1 LGRAWAETNRDP
13 TASGPR
19 AAILETAGAAGGI
32 SHLALSAFRNFRDL
46 TLELEAGPSGF
57 NPLVFTGP
65 NGSGKTNLLE
75 AVSFLAPGSGLKS
88 AGLREVD
95 CRHAGNQSAAGTRA
109 WAVHARYRGRLGAFS
124 LGTGRDPREEATE
137 PGESVVGGAGRERR
151 LCRIEGSPAK
161 SQAAL
166 AEILNVSWLTPSMDR
181 LFVERAALRR
191 RFLDRL
197 TTGVHPEHPAR
208 VSSYEQ
214 AMRERAKLLRGDGPP
229 ADHAEQSRW
238 LGGLEA
244 EMAAQAVAIAAA
256 RRETVDALNAAMA
269 EAVGPFPRAA
279 LAVDGAV
286 ELSLQERPALEAED
300 LLRDRLAAAREN
312 DAGSGI
318 TQWGTH
324 RSDLAVGFLGR
335 ELGRA
340 PLQAAEASTGEQKA
354 LLIAILLS
362 QARLVLARRGEAPVL
377 LLDEVAAH
385 LDPDRRR
392 HLYAEILAL
401 KAQTWFSGTE
411 AELFRPLRDTAQFFT
426 IRESRVSP
434 DLG

>member
-1 LGRAWAETNRDP
+1 
-13 TASGPR
+13 
-19 AAILETAGAAGGI
+19 LETTGATGGI
-32 SHLALSAFRNFRDL
+32 SHLTLSAFRNFRDL
-46 TLELEAGPSGF
+46 TLELDVGPSGLS
-57 NPLVFTGP
+57 PLVFTGP

-75 AVSFLAPGSGLKS
+75 AISFLAPGSGLKS

-95 CRHAGNQSAAGTRA
+95 CRHPGNLGATGTRA
-109 WAVHARYRGRLGAFS
+109 WAVHARYRGRLGESA
-124 LGTGRDPREEATE
+124 LGTGRDPRESATE
-137 PGESVVGGAGRERR
+137 PGEAEPSGGRERR

-166 AEILNVSWLTPSMDR
+166 AEILSVSWLTPSMDR
-181 LFVERAALRR
+181 LFVERASLRR

-197 TTGVHPEHPAR
+197 TTGLHPEHPSR
-208 VSSYEQ
+208 VSAYEQ
-214 AMRERAKLLRGDGPP
+214 AMRERAKILRGDGPV
-229 ADHAEQSRW
+229 ADSAEQGRW
-238 LGGLEA
+238 LSGIEA

-256 RRETVDALNAAMA
+256 RLETVEALNAAMA
-269 EAVGPFPRAA
+269 EAVGPFPRAD
-279 LAVDGAV
+279 LAADGTV
-286 ELSLQERPALEAED
+286 ELSLQTLPALGAED
-300 LLRDRLAAAREN
+300 LLRARLAASRDS

-324 RSDLAVGFLGR
+324 RSDLAVSFLGR
-335 ELGRA
+335 ELGRT
-340 PLQAAEASTGEQKA
+340 PLRAAEASTGEQKA

-411 AELFRPLRDTAQFFT
+411 AELFRPLRGAAQFFT
-426 IRESRVSP
+426 IRESRISR
-434 DLG
+434 DAD

>member
-1 LGRAWAETNRDP
+1 MGRTGAETNRDP
-13 TASGPR
+13 TVAD
-19 AAILETAGAAGGI
+19 LQTTGAAGGI

-46 TLELEAGPSGF
+46 TLELEAGTAGF
-57 NPLVFTGP
+57 SPLVFTGS

-75 AVSFLAPGSGLKS
+75 AISFLAPGSGLKS

-95 CRHAGNQSAAGTRA
+95 CRHAGNHGTTGTRA
-109 WAVHARYRGRLGAFS
+109 WAVHARYRGRLGEFS
-124 LGTGRDPREEATE
+124 LGTGRDPRDEAAE
-137 PGESVVGGAGRERR
+137 NGESDMNSGTSSGRERR
-151 LCRIEGSPAK
+151 LCRIEGSTAK

-166 AEILNVSWLTPSMDR
+166 AEILSVFWLTPSMDR
-181 LFVERAALRR
+181 LFVERTSLRR

-197 TTGVHPEHPAR
+197 ATGIHPEHPSRISA
-208 VSSYEQ
+208 YEQ
-214 AMRERAKLLRGDGPP
+214 AMRERAKILRGDGPQ
-229 ADHAEQSRW
+229 ADHAEQDRW

-256 RRETVDALNAAMA
+256 RLETVDALNAAMGD
-269 EAVGPFPRAA
+269 AVGPFPRAD

-286 ELSLQERPALEAED
+286 ELSLRERPALEAED
-300 LLRDRLAAAREN
+300 LLRARLAAARES
-312 DAGSGI
+312 DAASGI

-324 RSDLAVGFLGR
+324 RSDLAVSFIGR

-340 PLQAAEASTGEQKA
+340 SLRAAEASTGEQKA

-385 LDPDRRR
+385 LDPERRR
-392 HLYAEILAL
+392 HLYAEILGL
-401 KAQTWFSGTE
+401 RAQTWFSGTE

-426 IRESRVSP
+426 IREARVTP